1 MSERKNDVF
10 DFRKEMLDYCRSDVD
25 ILRQACLKFRGLL
38 MSATGERIEVVNAKG
53 KKEKTWV
60 GAVDPFDSVTIA
72 FVCMNVFR
80 TKFLE
85 EDWKVKLEGSD
96 DWIPS
101 KLIDGRLYVQRK
113 NEWILDSEL
122 EDEKVSEK
130 EFVRTPIAKIPPSG
144 YNDQFSEASI
154 QW

>member
-1 MSERKNDVF
+1 
-10 DFRKEMLDYCRSDVD
+10 MLDYCRSDVD